1 MAGNN
6 TKEQCSCIS
15 IMVPSKTEWFTKK
28 KQEILLLSISRN
40 SLQTSS
46 SGDILLVNFT
56 LSNSFIS
63 LKDLIKWKRGFE
75 IFLIDHYAGDIGN
88 KNITGKY

>member
-1 MAGNN
+1 
-6 TKEQCSCIS
+6 
-15 IMVPSKTEWFTKK
+15 MVPSETEWFTKK

>member
-1 MAGNN
+1 
-6 TKEQCSCIS
+6 
-15 IMVPSKTEWFTKK
+15 MVPSKTEWFTKK